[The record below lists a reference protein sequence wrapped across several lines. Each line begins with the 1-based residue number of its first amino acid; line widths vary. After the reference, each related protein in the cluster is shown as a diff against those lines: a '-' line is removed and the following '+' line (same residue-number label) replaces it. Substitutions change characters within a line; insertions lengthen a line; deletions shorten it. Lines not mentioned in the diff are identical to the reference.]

1 MSFCAASPEE
11 WRDFDME
18 GGRKIA
24 AKLPKLVTKRTAP
37 IVTKKSEAKHHQKR
51 FGSILSECGPATGHL
66 KSMPSIHEDR
76 RSLQ

>member
-18 GGRKIA
+18 GGSKIA

-37 IVTKKSEAKHHQKR
+37 IVTKNQKR
-51 FGSILSECGPATGHL
+51 STI
-66 KSMPSIHEDR
+66 R
-76 RSLQ
+76 RDLEVF